1 MNLSCKLF
9 SWVSLLFSL
18 LAVCSCK
25 RNNSLFLLVPSSKS
39 GIHFNNKIVEN
50 DSVNPIDLTNI
61 YNGGGVGIG
70 DFNNDGLEDIYF
82 TGNQVANKLYLNKG
96 NFKFQ
101 DVTGLAKVNG
111 GGKWCRGISV
121 IDINNDGLMDMY
133 VSATILADSKM
144 RENLLYVNQGI
155 DKDGIP
161 HFEDKAAEYNLNDS
175 SYSTM
180 AAFFDYDNDGDLDVY
195 ITVNEILEDYN
206 PSVYRFKIVDGSF
219 PSTGR
224 LYRNDWN
231 NSLKHP
237 VFVNVTKQAGVTIE
251 GYGHATTIA
260 DFNKDGWKDIFV
272 TNDFNSNDL
281 LYINNHDGTFT
292 DKATSYFAHTSA
304 NGMGQDVIDINNDG
318 LSDVIELD
326 MNPEDNLRKK
336 MMLGANSYQNYQNS
350 DFYNYQYQYVRN
362 TLQLNQ
368 GPRVNE
374 GDSIGDPIFSDIAFF
389 SGIAETDWSWTP
401 LVQDFD
407 NDGFRDIIVTNG
419 YPKDITDRDFISFR
433 QQSSAIASKDF
444 VLGQIPQVKLHNY
457 GFRNNGDITFSNAT
471 YDWGMDI
478 PSFSNGG
485 AYVDLDN
492 DGDMDFVINNINDEA
507 FIYKNTL
514 MNNRASDKR
523 YLTVKL
529 IGDSLNRNGFGTWI
543 ELYYDGKKQVL
554 EQTPY
559 RGYLSSVQIDAHFG
573 LGNAS
578 TIDSVVIK
586 WQNGK
591 EQMLQN
597 IAANQTL
604 TVNIKDATVHEG
616 WELPVLAPNT
626 LFTEVTNAISMNY
639 KDSAKDFVDFNIQKL
654 LPHKF
659 SEYGPSMAVGD
670 VDNNG
675 FDDIVIGG
683 YSGVSPS
690 LLLQQGNGNF
700 LTKKLIANA
709 SRENK
714 PWQDMGIALFDADE
728 DGDLD
733 LVTASGGY
741 ESKPGSPAYMDKF
754 FINDGK
760 GNFKIDATALPQNLT
775 SKSCIRAA
783 DYDHDGDLDLFVAGR
798 VLPHEYPKP
807 VSSFI
812 YRNDSKNG
820 KVSFIDVTS
829 SVAMPLINAGLVCDA
844 VFSDFD
850 NDGWQDLVL
859 AGEWMPITFLK
870 NIHGTFKNVT
880 STSNISDK
888 KGWFTSILP
897 GDFDN
902 DGDIDYIAG
911 NLGLNSFFKANAA
924 HPVSIYAKDFDNNG
938 NYDAIPTI
946 FLPTSQQDTTLKEF
960 PVHTRDDIIKQM
972 ISFRSKFQNYKSF
985 ANASFDQMFA
995 KDEMKDVLKVQ
1006 ANYFNNSYIRNDGDG
1021 KFAITSLPA
1030 STQFSCMNGMLSE
1043 DFDHDGYLDVLMI
1056 GNDYGTDVSVGR
1068 YDACNGSL
1076 LKGNGKGSFEPMSI
1090 LKSGWFVPG
1099 NAKALVKLRTPNGK
1113 CLLVASKNK
1122 SSVQAFLYKPAIK
1135 TIAVNP
1141 TDVSAVIT
1149 LKNGQKQKKEFY
1161 YGVSFL
1167 SQSGRFLNIDEN
1179 IASISITDSKGNIRQ
1194 LLF

>member
-1 MNLSCKLF
+1 MNLNCKLF
-9 SWVSLLFSL
+9 LWVSFLFFL
-18 LAVCSCK
+18 LAVFSCK
-25 RNNSLFLLVPSSKS
+25 KNNSLFVLVPSNQS
-39 GIHFNNKIVEN
+39 GIHFDNKILEN

-96 NFKFQ
+96 DFKFL
-101 DVTGLAKVNG
+101 DVTDLAKVG
-111 GGKWCRGISV
+111 GEGKWCRGISV
-121 IDINNDGLMDMY
+121 VDINNDGLMDMY
-133 VSATILADSKM
+133 VSATILPDSKK
-144 RENLLYVNQGI
+144 RENLLYINQGI
-155 DKDGIP
+155 DENGVP

-195 ITVNEILEDYN
+195 ITVNEILNGYN
-206 PSVYRFKIVDGSF
+206 PSIYRHKITDGSF

-231 NSLKHP
+231 NNLNHP
-237 VFVNVTKQAGVTIE
+237 VFVNVTKESGVTIE
-251 GYGHATTIA
+251 GYGHAATIA

-281 LYINNHDGTFT
+281 LYINNRDGSFT
-292 DKATSYFAHTSA
+292 DKASSYFTHTSA

-326 MNPEDNLRKK
+326 MNPEDNWRKK

-350 DFYNYQYQYVRN
+350 NYYNYQYQYVRN

-374 GDSIGDPIFSDIAFF
+374 GDSIGDPIFSDVAFF

-433 QQSSAIASKDF
+433 QQSGTIASKDF
-444 VLGQIPQVKLHNY
+444 VLSQIPQVKLHNY
-457 GFRNNGDITFSNAT
+457 AFHNNGDITFSNVT
-471 YDWGMDI
+471 YDWGLDI

-507 FIYKNTL
+507 FVYQNTL
-514 MNNRASDKR
+514 MSPNQSHGK
-523 YLTVKL
+523 YLRVKL
-529 IGDSLNRNGFGTWI
+529 IGDSLNKNGIGTWI
-543 ELYYDGKKQVL
+543 ELYYAGKQQVL

-559 RGYLSSVQIDAHFG
+559 RGYLSSIQTDAHFG
-573 LGNAS
+573 LGNVS
-578 TIDSVVIK
+578 KIDSVIIK
-586 WQNGK
+586 WPTGK
-591 EQMLQN
+591 KQVLRN
-597 IAANQTL
+597 IETNQTI
-604 TVNIKDATVHEG
+604 TVNVKNANKQVDWSFPLFAT
-616 WELPVLAPNT
+616 NT
-626 LFTEVTNAISMNY
+626 LFTEVTNLIHLNY
-639 KDSAKDFVDFNIQKL
+639 KDSVKDFVDFNIQKL

-659 SEYGPSMAVGD
+659 SEYGPALAVGD

-675 FDDIVIGG
+675 FDDIVVGSN
-683 YSGVSPS
+683 SGISPS
-690 LLLQQGNGNF
+690 LFLQQGNGAF
-700 LTKKLIANA
+700 LQKKIIANA
-709 SRENK
+709 SKVNK
-714 PWQDMGIALFDADE
+714 PGQDMGIALFDADG

-733 LVTASGGY
+733 LVIASGGY
-741 ESKPGSPAYMDKF
+741 ENIPGSSAYMDQLF
-754 FINDGK
+754 VNDGT
-760 GNFKIDATALPQNLT
+760 GNFQTDSSGLPQNFT
-775 SKSCIRAA
+775 SKSCVRVS
-783 DYDHDGDLDLFVAGR
+783 DYDHDGDLDLFIAGR

-812 YRNDSKNG
+812 YRNDSKKG
-820 KVSFIDVTS
+820 KAKFTDVTS
-829 SVAMPLINAGLVCDA
+829 SVAIPLINGGLVCDA
-844 VFSDFD
+844 VFSDFN

-859 AGEWMPITFLK
+859 AGEWMPVTFLK
-870 NIHGTFKNVT
+870 NDHGVFKNVAAD
-880 STSNISDK
+880 SNIADK

-902 DGDIDYIAG
+902 DGDIDYVAG
-911 NLGLNSFFKANAA
+911 NLGLNSFFKASDQY
-924 HPVSIYAKDFDNNG
+924 PVSIYAKDFDNNG
-938 NYDAIPTI
+938 SYDAIPTI
-946 FLPTSQQDTTLKEF
+946 FLPISQQDTTRKEF
-960 PVHTRDDIIKQM
+960 TAHTRDDIIKQM
-972 ISFRSKFQNYKSF
+972 IFFRSKFQNYKSF
-985 ANASFDQMFA
+985 AIATFDEMFT
-995 KDEMKDVLKVQ
+995 KDEIKDVLKLE
-1006 ANYFNNSYIRNDGDG
+1006 ANYFNNSFIRNDGNG
-1021 KFAITSLPA
+1021 KFVTSALPS
-1030 STQFSCMNGMLSE
+1030 STQYSCMNGMLAE

-1076 LKGNGKGSFEPMSI
+1076 LKGNGKGEFKAMSI
-1090 LKSGWFVPG
+1090 LESGWFVPG
-1099 NAKALVKLRTPNGK
+1099 NAKALVKFRSADGR
-1113 CLLVASKNK
+1113 CLLATSENKNTLK
-1122 SSVQAFLYKPAIK
+1122 AFLYKPTVK

-1141 TDVSAVIT
+1141 LDVSAVIV

-1161 YGVSFL
+1161 YGASFL
-1167 SQSGRFLNIDEN
+1167 SQSGRFINIDEN
-1179 IASISITDSKGNIRQ
+1179 IASIRITDSKGNVRQ
-1194 LLF
+1194 MSF